1 MREKGKTVFPKQ
13 KQHTDSDR
21 FVKVKKKEKS
31 LDAICEQVYN
41 QHRVSKDEN
50 NAEEVGSDSGL
61 LRRSTRARR
70 APMVLDASPSPP
82 VRKRRGFDN
91 GSGGGSVSFRN
102 KDWIEDGLKKT
113 SSSRSSENL
122 DESSGWTS
130 RLRSRAGNVNF
141 ALMGKS
147 CSPRGKRKL
156 IYDED
161 ESGEGSEV
169 NGSEMNNKKEEFKEA
184 TSTVVKE
191 NMVVN
196 DETNGLKAHK
206 ADNQPTPS
214 SDKVE
219 QNNDMNVE
227 DQNDTEVTPVSFRQE
242 TEEGEGQR
250 AGSLKFDVKQSGSKY
265 VETMAEFDEQLK
277 KVGSEKEEGNQVN
290 AVEMEEIQAEQLD
303 ICGSCEDKDTS
314 LGDLGGEPVVDENNT
329 KMDENSTKMD
339 ENNTKMD
346 ENNIKM
352 DELKQFRTGTP
363 YKTRI
368 REGRRCGLCGG
379 GTDGKPARKLV
390 HYSAESDDE
399 AYGGSSA
406 SEEINISYNVLDGFV
421 DEPGWLGRLLGPIN
435 DRFGIA
441 GVWVHQNCAV
451 WSPEVYFAGLGCLKN
466 VKAALC
472 RGRSLKCSRCG
483 RPGATIGCRVDR
495 CPKTYH
501 LPCARVEGCVF
512 DHRKFLIACEDHR
525 HFFQPHHLKWMK
537 KLKIQKMKLEMMK
550 ISHDASRKD
559 LEVEEK
565 WLENCGEDEEFLK
578 REGKRLHRDL
588 LRIAPV
594 YIGGSNSENEKI
606 HQGWESVAGLQD
618 VIQCMKEVVILPLLY
633 PELFS
638 TLGITPP
645 RGVLLHGYPGTGKTL
660 VVRALIGSCARGD
673 KRIAYFARKGADCL
687 GKYVGDA
694 ERQLRLLFQ
703 VAEKSQPSI
712 IFFDEIDGLA
722 PCRTRQQDQTH
733 NSVVSTLLALLD
745 GLKSRGSVIV
755 IGATNRPEAVDPALR
770 RPGRFDREIYFPLPS
785 VKDRADILSFHTQ
798 TWPKPV
804 NGALL
809 KWISQQT
816 VGFAGADLQALCT
829 QAAMIALKRNCAWQ
843 DLMVLVAEKKAN
855 NDKCPP
861 LPSFSVEERD
871 WLDALACA
879 PPPCSRREA
888 GMAASD
894 VVSSPLQTHLTP
906 CLLQPLSHLLVSLFL
921 DERIWLPPSLYKAAE
936 LIKNV
941 IITALEKRHTCSKS
955 WWCHLH
961 DLVQEADIVEE
972 IEKNLFRSGLLIGP
986 SSVADSDVVDD
997 DDANKENEKFELHKV
1012 NLAGARANLLSNVS
1026 YSSGRGS
1033 GFRVLVVGCPRSGQ
1047 SHLASCLLHSFVGRV
1062 EIQKVNQATI
1072 SQEGQGDV
1080 VQGVTRILLKCAR
1093 AGLCIIYLPRID
1105 LWAMEANNLVAESE
1119 SDTSDNAYKSTDTT
1133 VAYDARRTASQAWN
1147 TFIEQVDSTCL
1158 STSLIILATSEVP
1171 NQVLPFRISQ
1181 FFTSHVSHCSKLAPS
1196 EHTVP
1201 RFLVQLDENF
1211 DCSMAINSSAKEL
1224 SWRLVQHYVQL
1235 IHDRTHIA
1243 NISKEHTVTAAVVD
1257 NPITE
1262 KYHKENGVVEEGSYA
1277 VTSGRRV
1284 YIGNQSQQHTSCDE
1298 PSPVVLRSTDHHEIE
1313 DTPGY
1318 SQDSVPKILPSRT
1331 LKGKPSLLCAISTF
1345 GYQILRYPHF
1355 SELCWTT
1362 SKLKE
1367 GPCTNINGPWKGWP
1381 FNACII
1387 RPKIS
1392 MESVAVSWDSSD
1404 TKNRENSGVVRGL
1417 IAVGMLA
1424 YQGAYTSVIEVSSNV
1439 RKVLELLVEQINAK
1453 ISSGK
1458 DRNRFLR
1465 LLSQVAYLEDLVYS
1479 WAYTLQS
1486 LELDSRIPLSS
1497 TDAVLGGSSE
1507 FLTGSKP
1514 CILGISEKNSDEVKM
1529 HGQSP
1534 PRFVI
1539 KNDKCIDSI
1548 TEFTNLGLL
1557 NSEVRTT
1564 VAMEQSEQSVFS
1576 DHSSPVLPQS
1586 SSLVANSLTVEI
1598 TSTTCRKTNEFI
1610 GGLSEKHVSVA
1621 VHREG
1626 FESSNGVGQ
1635 EEITFPSEDS
1645 VCNESGGN
1653 MNSRTES
1660 VSYHSNGL
1668 AMGETDI
1675 SNRRVDIHDDPD
1687 KDVNSNS
1694 NKNSD
1699 VSAVSG
1705 VTCFYNCCSDCVY
1718 KINGLIQ
1725 KLLIHEK
1732 EKKGNSWTVEDVHDA
1747 VSSLSVNLLSSVRKF
1762 CAAASAIGSE
1772 FLEDEVGPEG
1782 RENSCACPGVGHFN
1796 KTSGNRR
1803 STGKGVVLSMECSC
1817 HIESKTITAK
1827 TDKCLNSQLELGLRF
1842 FFRNNVLIPLD
1853 SDKDV
1858 LFHCKVENLC
1868 LSSLIELVLKIKQ
1881 PLD

>member
-13 KQHTDSDR
+13 KQHIGSDR

-41 QHRVSKDEN
+41 QHRVNKDEN
-50 NAEEVGSDSGL
+50 NAEGVGSDSGL
-61 LRRSTRARR
+61 LHRSTRARR
-70 APMVLDASPSPP
+70 APTVLDASPSPP
-82 VRKRRGFDN
+82 VRKRRRFDN
-91 GSGGGSVSFRN
+91 GSGGGSASVKN
-102 KDWIEDGLKKT
+102 KDWVEDGLKKT
-113 SSSRSSENL
+113 SSPRNSENL
-122 DESSGWTS
+122 DDTSGWTS
-130 RLRSRAGNVNF
+130 RLRSRAGNVSF
-141 ALMGKS
+141 ALIGKS

-169 NGSEMNNKKEEFKEA
+169 NGSEMNDNKEDFKEA
-184 TSTVVKE
+184 TSSVVKE

-206 ADNQPTPS
+206 GDNQPTRS
-214 SDKVE
+214 SDKE
-219 QNNDMNVE
+219 EKNNGMNVE
-227 DQNDTEVTPVSFRQE
+227 DQNDTEVAPLYFRHGN
-242 TEEGEGQR
+242 EEGKGQR
-250 AGSLKFDVKQSGSKY
+250 VGSLKFDVEQSGSKY
-265 VETMAEFDEQLK
+265 VETMVEFDEQLK
-277 KVGSEKEEGNQVN
+277 KAVSEKEEGNQVD
-290 AVEMEEIQAEQLD
+290 AVDMGELQTEQLD
-303 ICGSCEDKDTS
+303 ICGSGENKDTS
-314 LGDLGGEPVVDENNT
+314 LGDLGREPLVDENY
-329 KMDENSTKMD
+329 TKMD

-346 ENNIKM
+346 K
-352 DELKQFRTGTP
+352 LKQFRTDTP
-363 YKTRI
+363 YKTWI

-379 GTDGKPARKLV
+379 GTDGKPPRKLV
-390 HYSAESDDE
+390 HYSAESDNE

-406 SEEINISYNVLDGFV
+406 SEEINISYDVLDGFV
-421 DEPGWLGRLLGPIN
+421 DEPVWLGRHLGPIT

-451 WSPEVYFAGLGCLKN
+451 WSPQ
-466 VKAALC
+466 
-472 RGRSLKCSRCG
+472 
-483 RPGATIGCRVDR
+483 
-495 CPKTYH
+495 
-501 LPCARVEGCVF
+501 PCARVEGCVF

-525 HFFQPHHLKWMK
+525 HFFHPHHLKWMK
-537 KLKIQKMKLEMMK
+537 KLKVTKMKLEMRK

-578 REGKRLHRDL
+578 REGKRLHRDI

-594 YIGGSNSENEKI
+594 YTGGSNSENEKI
-606 HQGWESVAGLQD
+606 HQGWESVVGLQD

-673 KRIAYFARKGADCL
+673 KRIAYFARKGADCF

-733 NSVVSTLLALLD
+733 NSVVSTFQ
-745 GLKSRGSVIV
+745 V

-785 VKDRADILSFHTQ
+785 VKDKSCYSVISHSNVAETCK
-798 TWPKPV
+798 WV
-804 NGALL
+804 LL

-843 DLMVLVAEKKAN
+843 DLMVSVAEKKAN

-861 LPSFSVEERD
+861 LPNFSVEERD

-906 CLLQPLSHLLVSLFL
+906 CLLQPLTHLLVSLFL
-921 DERIWLPPSLYKAAE
+921 DERIWLPPSLYKVAE

-941 IITALEKRHTCSKS
+941 IITALEKRHMCSKS

-961 DLVQEADIVEE
+961 DLIQEADIVKE
-972 IEKNLFRSGLLIGP
+972 IEKNLFRNGLLIGP
-986 SSVADSDVVDD
+986 SSVSD
-997 DDANKENEKFELHKV
+997 LHKE
-1012 NLAGARANLLSNVS
+1012 NLAGARANLLRNVS

-1033 GFRVLVVGCPRSGQ
+1033 GFRVLVAGCPRSGQ

-1080 VQGVTRILLKCAR
+1080 VLGVTRILLKCAR

-1105 LWAMEANNLVAESE
+1105 LWAMEANNMVAESE
-1119 SDTSDNAYKSTDTT
+1119 SDTSDNAYKSTDTI
-1133 VAYDARRTASQAWN
+1133 VAYDAR
-1147 TFIEQVDSTCL
+1147 IEQVDSTCL

-1196 EHTVP
+1196 EHTIP

-1224 SWRLVQHYVQL
+1224 SRRLVQHYVQL
-1235 IHDRTHIA
+1235 IHDRTRIA

-1262 KYHKENGVVEEGSYA
+1262 NRHKGNRVVEEGSYA
-1277 VTSGRRV
+1277 VISGRPV
-1284 YIGNQSQQHTSCDE
+1284 SDGNRSQQHTSCDE
-1298 PSPVVLRSTDHHEIE
+1298 PCQPVLRSTVDHEIE
-1313 DTPGY
+1313 VTPGY
-1318 SQDSVPKILPSRT
+1318 SQDSVPKFLPNRT

-1345 GYQILRYPHF
+1345 GYQILRYSHF

-1367 GPCTNINGPWKGWP
+1367 GPCTDINGPLKGWP

-1387 RPKIS
+1387 H
-1392 MESVAVSWDSSD
+1392 SSN

-1424 YQGAYTSVIEVSSNV
+1424 YQGAYTSVREVSSNV
-1439 RKVLELLVEQINAK
+1439 RKVLELLVEQINAN
-1453 ISSGK
+1453 IARGK

-1465 LLSQVAYLEDLVYS
+1465 LLSQVAYLEDMVYS

-1497 TDAVLGGSSE
+1497 TDVVLGGSSE

-1514 CILGISEKNSDEVKM
+1514 CIPGISEKNSNEVKM

-1534 PRFVI
+1534 QRFVT
-1539 KNDKCIDSI
+1539 KNDKCIDSV
-1548 TEFTNLGLL
+1548 TELTNLGLL

-1564 VAMEQSEQSVFS
+1564 ESTEQSEQLVFL

-1586 SSLVANSLTVEI
+1586 SSLVANSLTIEI
-1598 TSTTCRKTNEFI
+1598 TSTTCMKTNEFV
-1610 GGLSEKHVSVA
+1610 GGLSEKYVSVA

-1626 FESSNGVGQ
+1626 FESSNGVGKD
-1635 EEITFPSEDS
+1635 EITFPSEDS
-1645 VCNESGGN
+1645 VCNLGESGVN

-1660 VSYHSNGL
+1660 LSYHSSGL
-1668 AMGETDI
+1668 AMGETDM
-1675 SNRRVDIHDDPD
+1675 SNRSVDIHDEPD

-1694 NKNSD
+1694 NENSD

-1705 VTCFYNCCSDCVY
+1705 ATCFYNCCSDCVY
-1718 KINGLIQ
+1718 KIHVLIQ

-1732 EKKGNSWTVEDVHDA
+1732 EKKGNNWTVEDVHEA
-1747 VSSLSVNLLSSVRKF
+1747 VSSF
-1762 CAAASAIGSE
+1762 
-1772 FLEDEVGPEG
+1772 
-1782 RENSCACPGVGHFN
+1782 PGN
-1796 KTSGNRR
+1796 
-1803 STGKGVVLSMECSC
+1803 GVVLPMECSC
-1817 HIESKTITAK
+1817 HIESKTVTAK
-1827 TDKCLNSQLELGLRF
+1827 TDKCINSQLQLGLRF

-1868 LSSLIELVLKIKQ
+1868 LSSLTELVLKIKQ

>member
-13 KQHTDSDR
+13 KQHIGSDR
-21 FVKVKKKEKS
+21 FVKVKKKEKR

-41 QHRVSKDEN
+41 QHRVNKDEN
-50 NAEEVGSDSGL
+50 NAEGVGSDSGL

-70 APMVLDASPSPP
+70 APTVLDASPSPP
-82 VRKRRGFDN
+82 ARKRRRFNN
-91 GSGGGSVSFRN
+91 GSGGGSASVKN
-102 KDWIEDGLKKT
+102 KDWVEDGLKKT
-113 SSSRSSENL
+113 SSPRNSENL

-130 RLRSRAGNVNF
+130 RLRSRAGNVSF

-147 CSPRGKRKL
+147 GSPRGKRKP

-161 ESGEGSEV
+161 EWGEGSKV
-169 NGSEMNNKKEEFKEA
+169 NGSEMNDNKEDFKEA
-184 TSTVVKE
+184 TSSVVKE

-206 ADNQPTPS
+206 GDNQPTRS
-214 SDKVE
+214 SDEEE
-219 QNNDMNVE
+219 QNSGMNVE
-227 DQNDTEVTPVSFRQE
+227 DRNDTEVAQVSSRQGN
-242 TEEGEGQR
+242 EEGEGQR
-250 AGSLKFDVKQSGSKY
+250 VGSLKFDVEQSGSKY
-265 VETMAEFDEQLK
+265 VKTMVEFDEQLK
-277 KVGSEKEEGNQVN
+277 KAVGEKEEGNQVD
-290 AVEMEEIQAEQLD
+290 AVEMGELQTEQLD
-303 ICGSCEDKDTS
+303 TCGSCENNDTS
-314 LGDLGGEPVVDENNT
+314 LGDPGREPLVDENNT
-329 KMDENSTKMD
+329 KMDEN
-339 ENNTKMD
+339 NTKMD
-346 ENNIKM
+346 R
-352 DELKQFRTGTP
+352 LKIFRTDTP

-379 GTDGKPARKLV
+379 GTDGKPPRKLV
-390 HYSAESDDE
+390 HYSAESDNE
-399 AYGGSSA
+399 AYRGSSA
-406 SEEINISYNVLDGFV
+406 SEEINISYDVLDGFV

-537 KLKIQKMKLEMMK
+537 KLKVTKMKLEMRK
-550 ISHDASRKD
+550 ISLDASRKD

-578 REGKRLHRDL
+578 REGKRLHRDI

-594 YIGGSNSENEKI
+594 YIGGSNSENEKN

-785 VKDRADILSFHTQ
+785 VKDRAAILSFHTQ

-804 NGALL
+804 NGVLL

-843 DLMVLVAEKKAN
+843 DLMVSVAEKKAN

-861 LPSFSVEERD
+861 LPNFSVEERD

-906 CLLQPLSHLLVSLFL
+906 CLLQPLTHLLVSLFL

-936 LIKNV
+936 LIKND
-941 IITALEKRHTCSKS
+941 IIMALEKRHMCSKS

-961 DLVQEADIVEE
+961 DLIQEADIVKE
-972 IEKNLFRSGLLIGP
+972 IEKNLFRNGLLIGP
-986 SSVADSDVVDD
+986 PSVADSDVVDD
-997 DDANKENEKFELHKV
+997 DANKGNEKFELHKV
-1012 NLAGARANLLSNVS
+1012 NLAGARANLLRNVS

-1033 GFRVLVVGCPRSGQ
+1033 GFRVLVAGCPRSGQ

-1080 VQGVTRILLKCAR
+1080 VLGVTRILLKCAR

-1105 LWAMEANNLVAESE
+1105 LWAMEANNMVSESE

-1147 TFIEQVDSTCL
+1147 IFIEQVDSTCL

-1181 FFTSHVSHCSKLAPS
+1181 FFTSHVSHCSKVAPS
-1196 EHTVP
+1196 EHTIP

-1211 DCSMAINSSAKEL
+1211 DCSIAINSSAKEL
-1224 SWRLVQHYVQL
+1224 SRRLVQHYVQL

-1243 NISKEHTVTAAVVD
+1243 NIPREHTVTAAVVD

-1262 KYHKENGVVEEGSYA
+1262 NNHKENGVVMN
-1277 VTSGRRV
+1277 R
-1284 YIGNQSQQHTSCDE
+1284 SQQHTSCDE
-1298 PSPVVLRSTDHHEIE
+1298 PCPPVLRSTGHHEIE
-1313 DTPGY
+1313 VTPGY
-1318 SQDSVPKILPSRT
+1318 SQDSVPKFLPNRT

-1367 GPCTNINGPWKGWP
+1367 GPCTDINGPLKGWP
-1381 FNACII
+1381 INACII

-1392 MESVAVSWDSSD
+1392 IESVAVSWDSSN
-1404 TKNRENSGVVRGL
+1404 TKNSGVVRGL

-1424 YQGAYTSVIEVSSNV
+1424 YQGAYTSVREVSSNV

-1465 LLSQVAYLEDLVYS
+1465 LLSQVAYLEDMVYS

-1486 LELDSRIPLSS
+1486 LELDNRIPLSS
-1497 TDAVLGGSSE
+1497 TDVVLGGSSE

-1514 CILGISEKNSDEVKM
+1514 CIPGISVKNSDEVKM

-1534 PRFVI
+1534 PRIVT
-1539 KNDKCIDSI
+1539 KNDKCIDSV

-1564 VAMEQSEQSVFS
+1564 EATEQSEQLVFS

-1586 SSLVANSLTVEI
+1586 SSLVANSLTIEI
-1598 TSTTCRKTNEFI
+1598 TSTTCMKTNEFV

-1626 FESSNGVGQ
+1626 FESSNGVGK

-1645 VCNESGGN
+1645 VCNLGESGVN

-1660 VSYHSNGL
+1660 LSYHSNGL
-1668 AMGETDI
+1668 AMGETDMFNQ
-1675 SNRRVDIHDDPD
+1675 SVDIHDEPD

-1694 NKNSD
+1694 NENSD

-1705 VTCFYNCCSDCVY
+1705 ATCFYNCCSDCVY
-1718 KINGLIQ
+1718 KINVLIQ
-1725 KLLIHEK
+1725 KILIHEK

-1747 VSSLSVNLLSSVRKF
+1747 VSSWSVNLLSSVRKF
-1762 CAAASAIGSE
+1762 CTAESAKSSE
-1772 FLEDEVGPEG
+1772 FPDDEVGHEG

-1796 KTSGNRR
+1796 KTSGNCR
-1803 STGKGVVLSMECSC
+1803 SPGNGVVLPMECSC
-1817 HIESKTITAK
+1817 CIESKTVTAK
-1827 TDKCLNSQLELGLRF
+1827 TDKCINSQLELGLRF

-1868 LSSLIELVLKIKQ
+1868 LSALTELVLKIKQ

>member
-1 MREKGKTVFPKQ
+1 MREKSKTVFPKQ
-13 KQHTDSDR
+13 KQHRGSDT

-31 LDAICEQVYN
+31 LDSICEQVYN
-41 QHRVSKDEN
+41 QHRVSKNEN
-50 NAEEVGSDSGL
+50 NAEGVGSDSGL

-70 APMVLDASPSPP
+70 APTVLDASPSPP
-82 VRKRRGFDN
+82 VRKRRRFANN
-91 GSGGGSVSFRN
+91 GSGGGSTSVKN
-102 KDWIEDGLKKT
+102 KDLVEVGLKKT
-113 SSSRSSENL
+113 SSPPNSENL
-122 DESSGWTS
+122 DEMSGWTS
-130 RLRSRAGNVNF
+130 RLRSRAGNVSF
-141 ALMGKS
+141 VLMGKS
-147 CSPRGKRKL
+147 GSPRGKRKL
-156 IYDED
+156 IYDEN
-161 ESGEGSEV
+161 EWGEGSEV
-169 NGSEMNNKKEEFKEA
+169 NGSEMNDTKEDSGEA
-184 TSTVVKE
+184 DSSVGKE

-196 DETNGLKAHK
+196 AETNGLNGPKG
-206 ADNQPTPS
+206 DNETTRS
-214 SDKVE
+214 SDEVE
-219 QNNDMNVE
+219 QYNHINVE
-227 DQNDTEVTPVSFRQE
+227 DRNDMEVAPVTKQGN
-242 TEEGEGQR
+242 EEGEGQM
-250 AGSLKFDVKQSGSKY
+250 AGSKY
-265 VETMAEFDEQLK
+265 VETMSEFDEQLK
-277 KVGSEKEEGNQVN
+277 KAGSKKEEGNQVG
-290 AVEMEEIQAEQLD
+290 AVEMEELWTEQLD
-303 ICGSCEDKDTS
+303 KGRSSENKDTS
-314 LGDLGGEPVVDENNT
+314 LGNLGSEPLVDANNT
-329 KMDENSTKMD
+329 KMDK
-339 ENNTKMD
+339 
-346 ENNIKM
+346 
-352 DELKQFRTGTP
+352 LKQFRTDTP

-379 GTDGKPARKLV
+379 GTDGKPPRKLV
-390 HYSAESDDE
+390 HYSVESDNE
-399 AYGGSSA
+399 VYGGSSA
-406 SEEINISYNVLDGFV
+406 SEEINISYDVLDGFV

-501 LPCARVEGCVF
+501 LPCARVEACVF
-512 DHRKFLIACEDHR
+512 DHHKFLIACEDHR
-525 HFFQPHHLKWMK
+525 HFFQPLHLKWMK
-537 KLKIQKMKLEMMK
+537 KLKVKKMKLEMRK

-578 REGKRLHRDL
+578 REGKRLHRDI

-785 VKDRADILSFHTQ
+785 VKDRAAILSFHTQ

-804 NGALL
+804 NGVLL

-829 QAAMIALKRNCAWQ
+829 QAAIIALKRNCAWQ
-843 DLMVLVAEKKAN
+843 DLMISVARKKAN
-855 NDKCPP
+855 NDRNPP

-894 VVSSPLQTHLTP
+894 VVSSPLQTHLAP

-936 LIKNV
+936 LIKN
-941 IITALEKRHTCSKS
+941 IITMALEKRLMCSNS

-961 DLVQEADIVEE
+961 DLIQEDDIVEQ
-972 IEKNLFRSGLLIGP
+972 IEKSLFRSGLLIGS
-986 SSVADSDVVDD
+986 SSVPDSDF
-997 DDANKENEKFELHKV
+997 DDANKENERFELHKV
-1012 NLAGARANLLSNVS
+1012 NLAGARANLLRNVS

-1033 GFRVLVVGCPRSGQ
+1033 GFRVLVAGCPRSGQ

-1072 SQEGQGDV
+1072 SLEGQGDV

-1105 LWAMEANNLVAESE
+1105 LWAMEVNNMVAESE
-1119 SDTSDNAYKSTDTT
+1119 SDISDNAYKSTDTS
-1133 VAYDARRTASQAWN
+1133 VAYDARRIASQAWN

-1158 STSLIILATSEVP
+1158 STSLIILATCEVP
-1171 NQVLPFRISQ
+1171 IQVLPLRISQ
-1181 FFTSHVSHCSKLAPS
+1181 FFTSHVSNCSNLAPT
-1196 EHTVP
+1196 EHTIP

-1211 DCSMAINSSAKEL
+1211 DCSVAINSSAKEL
-1224 SWRLVQHYVQL
+1224 SRRLVQHYVQL
-1235 IHDRTHIA
+1235 IHDRTY
-1243 NISKEHTVTAAVVD
+1243 KEHTVSVAVVD

-1262 KYHKENGVVEEGSYA
+1262 NHHKENGVAKEGSYA
-1277 VTSGRRV
+1277 VISGRPASN
-1284 YIGNQSQQHTSCDE
+1284 GNQCQQPTSCDE
-1298 PSPVVLRSTDHHEIE
+1298 PCPTVLRSTSQHDIE
-1313 DTPGY
+1313 VTPGY
-1318 SQDSVPKILPSRT
+1318 SQDSVPNFFPNTTS
-1331 LKGKPSLLCAISTF
+1331 KGKPSLLCAISTF

-1367 GPCTNINGPWKGWP
+1367 GPCTDINGPWKGWP
-1381 FNACII
+1381 FNACIF

-1392 MESVAVSWDSSD
+1392 IESVAVSWDSSNM
-1404 TKNRENSGVVRGL
+1404 KNRENSGVVRGL

-1424 YQGAYTSVIEVSSNV
+1424 YQGAYTSVREVSSDV

-1453 ISSGK
+1453 ILSGK

-1465 LLSQVAYLEDLVYS
+1465 VLSQVAYLEDMVYN

-1486 LELDSRIPLSS
+1486 LELESRISLSS

-1507 FLTGSKP
+1507 YLAGSKH
-1514 CILGISEKNSDEVKM
+1514 CILGTSKKYSDEVKM
-1529 HGQSP
+1529 NGQSP
-1534 PRFVI
+1534 RGFVTGS
-1539 KNDKCIDSI
+1539 DSV
-1548 TEFTNLGLL
+1548 EEPTNLGLL
-1557 NSEVRTT
+1557 NSEVRST
-1564 VAMEQSEQSVFS
+1564 VPSEQAEQLVFL
-1576 DHSSPVLPQS
+1576 DHSSPLLPQS
-1586 SSLVANSLTVEI
+1586 ASLVANSRTTEI
-1598 TSTTCRKTNEFI
+1598 TSSTCMTTNECE

-1621 VHREG
+1621 VHHEG
-1626 FESSNGVGQ
+1626 FESTNMSNDL
-1635 EEITFPSEDS
+1635 EKKEIIFPSEDS
-1645 VCNESGGN
+1645 VRDLGESGVI
-1653 MNSRTES
+1653 MNSLTENI
-1660 VSYHSNGL
+1660 SYNYNGL
-1668 AMGETDI
+1668 VEETDM
-1675 SNRRVDIHDDPD
+1675 SKQCV
-1687 KDVNSNS
+1687 DVNSNS
-1694 NKNSD
+1694 KENSS

-1705 VTCFYNCCSDCVY
+1705 VTCFYSCCSDCLYNIFV
-1718 KINGLIQ
+1718 LIQ

-1732 EKKGNSWTVEDVHDA
+1732 EKKGNNWTVEDVHDA
-1747 VSSLSVNLLSSVRKF
+1747 VSSWSVNLLSGIRKF
-1762 CAAASAIGSE
+1762 CAAESARISE
-1772 FLEDEVGPEG
+1772 FPDEEIGHECQ
-1782 RENSCACPGVGHFN
+1782 ENSCACPGVGHLN
-1796 KTSGNRR
+1796 KTSGNCR
-1803 STGKGVVLSMECSC
+1803 SPGNGVILPMKCGS
-1817 HIESKTITAK
+1817 HLESKTVTAK
-1827 TDKCLNSQLELGLRF
+1827 TDKCINSQLELGLRF

-1858 LFHCKVENLC
+1858 LLHCKFENLC
-1868 LSSLIELVLKIKQ
+1868 LNSLTELVLKIKQ